1 MRKSSSDFL
10 CGLAFLAVSIA
21 FALQMGTLEGKSLIF
36 PRTLA
41 AVIAL
46 GELWF
51 MGKGLILRR
60 LEKNPHPHGDPV
72 AWKLVTIIAVVSM
85 GYALLILWLGFFS
98 ATFLF
103 VVTASLLLGDRA
115 RGLSCLLGVGVL
127 YSLIFVA
134 LIWLVFVKLL
144 SVPTPS
150 GLLF

>member
-46 GELWF
+46 GGLWF

-72 AWKLVTIIAVVSM
+72 AWKLRSICSALPKFALNSASSVFCRSIS
-85 GYALLILWLGFFS
+85 ALLYSTNDAISSDKTEYRFS
-98 ATFLF
+98 
-103 VVTASLLLGDRA
+103 VAST
-115 RGLSCLLGVGVL
+115 S
-127 YSLIFVA
+127 SLRLRSNCEKAAEPKSSSA
-134 LIWLVFVKLL
+134 LESF
-144 SVPTPS
+144 SS
-150 GLLF
+150 